1 MANNIEKQLKEI
13 SERLEQGV
21 KEIFTSERYTEY
33 LNTMSKFHNYSFNNT
48 LLITMQ
54 KPEATLVAGYQAW
67 QKKFNRHVKRGE
79 KGIQI
84 IAPAPIREKQEI
96 EKIDPVTKEPVIG
109 DDGQPETEIVE
120 MVIPRF
126 RVTTVFDVSQTE
138 GEPIA
143 ELKVPELTGSVQFY
157 DTFMQALQNISPVP
171 IRMMNVEGDAKGY
184 YHQTE
189 KYIAIKEDMS
199 NVQTMKTGVH
209 EVSHAL
215 LHDREVMDAEGVLKD
230 QTTKEV
236 EAESIA
242 YIVCNHFGLDTSEY
256 SFTYIASWC
265 ESRDMKA
272 LKASMDTIRK
282 TSAEIIGNIEEQMHE
297 IELER
302 PIRETFHRED
312 VILHLS
318 GSMGSEYSYNLVE
331 NMTAEQLQENVR
343 EYVTL
348 LEQDEIS
355 EDEKPL
361 EEFLEDR
368 GATITVLYAS
378 DGVGENYPID
388 FFDVAYDADT
398 GIDYFSELTP
408 KEQAEMLVEKA
419 EFPRT
424 IFTEEE
430 KAFVTEYAETFPGQ
444 VERLNDLVWD
454 MRESYDEAGTNLV
467 HEVIQAA
474 RANFPTTELPK
485 ERESTMQYA
494 HRLIEAAETAS
505 HENFTESQRNLI
517 VNFAYKMDDRDEV
530 LGLVNRM
537 LTANRG
543 DRSEVMRSL
552 VHETEAQ
559 MDNFPD
565 GRIGFTEMHEA
576 GIRLEHMYPLEKNRA
591 VELYREGAE
600 VFILHGNPDN
610 PEQAGQILAETE
622 NAILGHDGIF
632 GITETEWEVHKER
645 EAAIARQEKLQQ
657 DSAEKIDETLL
668 LHGES
673 GRFAIYQMDTGG
685 EHTYQF
691 MGFESAQ
698 KLGYSI
704 DGKDYR
710 MVYAAPWTPT
720 ITLDDIFERFNIN
733 RPNDFHGH
741 SLSVSDVIVI
751 NRTAETKA
759 YYVDSFGFEELPNF
773 VQQRMEILE
782 NNHTRA
788 YPPVYKGTLAQAMEE
803 RDVDA
808 YLDSRKL
815 NIDCKKAIEEAI
827 ALKFDGLHL
836 EEDAATQVL
845 EQFGEERMTFVMAN
859 TLLELSYDGR
869 FSRQNKDWAE
879 HIEIPENI
887 NQGKNLNQ
895 DYVIESHPAVLDGF
909 IDMARAE
916 IRMQKIEQALD
927 EAEVTI
933 TEDTRGFEADG
944 HAGTWHTVDERAY
957 AGEKFFFMEHDEYGS
972 DVAGIIVSEHGQL
985 VAEDLWNGYDAGALE
1000 AVSEYLQENGTTLY
1014 DLSEFPKD
1022 SVVTLRSGQTLTIK
1036 EIQAVQKDTW
1046 EETMAGKNES
1056 GTDVRFNFHAVSEVQ
1071 LPEGIKLKMPEIHY
1085 VDNFYV
1091 MEDVNAEGVVKVNR
1105 YESLDEAMQE
1115 YLRLPNHQE
1124 KVLGIQNTET
1134 MQESMDFIRCENG
1147 IDRLTHAYEQIGG
1160 WLNPEIY
1167 EAVNKM
1173 ENMLDWNEVQIA
1185 YQIGKQYF
1193 TIQTAEDGYD
1203 YTFYNEDY
1211 QEDDGGIYD
1220 NPTIYVDEAAS
1231 DILEDKGYSLED
1243 AKVVD
1248 YEELM
1253 ADVEEVQEEQMQRV
1267 QLEKNC
1273 PASIFEGFRREE
1285 AMQTYEGIAMQFT
1298 RSKGYLTIQATE
1310 EGYSF
1315 IFYDSNLHE
1324 IQSGD
1329 YDNPDASIQEAA
1341 YEILKNERMDDLECV
1356 KVDYKEFE
1364 EMTIQHSKELLQEG
1378 ELRATSEIGRDEV
1391 ALNGLSRAEVER
1403 GVLYHAQGILEDM
1416 GLENEVE
1423 LLAARVY
1430 GSRSRQDLYREDS
1443 DLDVVLF
1450 YKGDIREDSFFNAL
1464 NESGIAMAGIQVDIN
1479 PIAEERIT
1487 LAEYIK
1493 ESEKYLDQQEVKK
1506 LAVDLDNFSYDVD
1519 TYEYNDTVENR
1530 EEQVE
1535 KLTEDILNKKTE
1547 AIKDWLL
1554 EVSEES
1560 DIDSDVITA
1569 RSLLSRLE
1577 DTERLSI
1584 FDKQP
1589 EQEQPEV
1596 TISFYVAECMEFP
1609 VMGEYHNNLTLEEAI
1624 KIYESIPAER
1634 LHGIKG
1640 IGFDL
1645 QDGDEDY
1652 SGEYEL
1658 MSADRIRRDLID
1670 MIPHYKES
1678 PLVQKA
1684 IADMEKYL
1692 DEKHGRVQET
1702 EHTAETVIGSG
1713 QKPFAVAA
1721 DRRAEQ
1727 EPVSVSQSQSQKAE
1741 PASRE
1746 KGEVK
1751 KSVLQSLKDFQAR
1764 AKAQEQNKTTEKSK
1778 THKKGEVE
1786 L

>member
-171 IRMMNVEGDAKGY
+171 IRMMNVEGEAKGY

-444 VERLNDLVWD
+444 IERLNDLVWD

-517 VNFAYKMDDRDEV
+517 VNFAYRMDDRDEV

-859 TLLELSYDGR
+859 TLRELSYDGR

-1134 MQESMDFIRCENG
+1134 MQESMDFIRCKNG
-1147 IDRLTHAYEQIGG
+1147 IDQLTHAYEQIGG
-1160 WLNPEIY
+1160 WLNLEIY

-1185 YQIGKQYF
+1185 YQVGKQYF

-1315 IFYDSNLHE
+1315 IFYDSDLHE

-1403 GVLYHAQGILEDM
+1403 GVLYHAQGILEEM

-1423 LLAARVY
+1423 LLAARVH
-1430 GSRSRQDLYREDS
+1430 GSRSREELYRDDS
-1443 DLDVVLF
+1443 DLDVVIS
-1450 YKGDIREDSFFNAL
+1450 YRGNIREDSFFNEL
-1464 NESGIAMAGIQVDIN
+1464 NAHGIAMAGIKVDIN

-1487 LAEYIK
+1487 LAEYMK
-1493 ESEKYLDQQEVKK
+1493 ESEAYLDQKEIEK
-1506 LAVDLDNFSYDVD
+1506 LAVDLDNFSYEYD
-1519 TYEYNDTVENR
+1519 TYEYKDTVENR

-1535 KLTEDILNKKTE
+1535 KITEDILNKKTGCL
-1547 AIKDWLL
+1547 KDWLV

-1577 DTERLSI
+1577 NTENFSI
-1584 FDKQP
+1584 FTRQP
-1589 EQEQPEV
+1589 EQEQPEA
-1596 TISFYVAECMEFP
+1596 TITFYVAECMEFP

-1634 LHGIKG
+1634 MHGIKG

-1652 SGEYEL
+1652 SGEYGL
-1658 MSADRIRRDLID
+1658 MSGDRIDKDLID

-1684 IADMEKYL
+1684 INDMEKYL
-1692 DEKHGRVQET
+1692 NEKHGKVQE
-1702 EHTAETVIGSG
+1702 
-1713 QKPFAVAA
+1713 
-1721 DRRAEQ
+1721 AEQ
-1727 EPVSVSQSQSQKAE
+1727 TVEVKQEVSETPVKKESVSVEPNREQNKE
-1741 PASRE
+1741 PAKGG
-1746 KGEVK
+1746 KGELK
-1751 KSVLQSLKDFQAR
+1751 KSVLQSLKEFQAR
-1764 AKAQEQNKTTEKSK
+1764 AKAQEQKEMATEKSK
-1778 THKKGEVE
+1778 AHEKGDVE

>member
-171 IRMMNVEGDAKGY
+171 IRMMNVEGEAKGY

-859 TLLELSYDGR
+859 TLRELSYDGR

-1085 VDNFYV
+1085 IDNFYV

-1105 YESLDEAMQE
+1105 YKSLDEAMQE

-1243 AKVVD
+1243 TKVVD
-1248 YEELM
+1248 YEDLM
-1253 ADVEEVQEEQMQRV
+1253 ADVEEVQEEQMQRI

-1315 IFYDSNLHE
+1315 IFYDSDLHE

-1341 YEILKNERMDDLECV
+1341 YEILKSERMDDMECV

-1364 EMTIQHSKELLQEG
+1364 EMTIQHSKDLLQEG
-1378 ELRATSEIGRDEV
+1378 ELRATSEIGRNEL
-1391 ALNGLSRAEVER
+1391 ALNSLSRADVER
-1403 GVLYHAQGILEDM
+1403 GVLYHAQAVLEDM
-1416 GLENEVE
+1416 GMEQEVE

-1443 DLDVVLF
+1443 DLDVVLS

-1464 NESGIAMAGIQVDIN
+1464 NESGIAMAGIKVDIN

-1493 ESEKYLDQQEVKK
+1493 ESEKYLDQQEIKK

-1577 DTERLSI
+1577 DTERFSI

-1589 EQEQPEV
+1589 EQEQPEA

-1692 DEKHGRVQET
+1692 DEKHGRVKET
-1702 EHTAETVIGSG
+1702 EHTTETVIGSG
-1713 QKPFAVAA
+1713 QKPSAVAA

-1727 EPVSVSQSQSQKAE
+1727 EPVSVNRSQPQKAE
-1741 PASRE
+1741 PASRA

-1764 AKAQEQNKTTEKSK
+1764 AKAQEQNKTTEKFK

>member
-143 ELKVPELTGSVQFY
+143 ELEVPELTGSVQFY

-171 IRMMNVEGDAKGY
+171 IRMMNVEGEAKGY

-282 TSAEIIGNIEEQMHE
+282 TSAEVIENIEAQMHE
-297 IELER
+297 LEMER
-302 PIRETFHRED
+302 PIRDTFHKED
-312 VILHLS
+312 LILHLS
-318 GSMGSEYSYNLVE
+318 GSMGSEFTYDLIE
-331 NMTAEQLQENVR
+331 NMSREQLEQNVE
-343 EYVTL
+343 EYVSL
-348 LEQDEIS
+348 LESGEI
-355 EDEKPL
+355 EENEKPL
-361 EEFLEDR
+361 ESFLEEK
-368 GATITVLYAS
+368 GAAVTPLYDS
-378 DGVGENYPID
+378 SGHGENYPID
-388 FFDVAYDADT
+388 FYDVEYDADT
-398 GIDYFSELTP
+398 GVTSFSALSP
-408 KEQAEMLVEKA
+408 KEQAEMIVQKA
-419 EFPRT
+419 GFPRN
-424 IFTEEE
+424 IFSEEE
-430 KAFVTEYAETFPGQ
+430 KAFVNEYAETFPRQ

-454 MRESYDEAGTNLV
+454 MRESYDEAGSKLV
-467 HEVIQAA
+467 YEVIQAA
-474 RANFPTTELPK
+474 RANFPAK
-485 ERESTMQYA
+485 EPEIAEETAMQYA
-494 HRLIEAAETAS
+494 HRLIETGEAANTG
-505 HENFTESQRNLI
+505 NFTDSQRNLI
-517 VNFAYKMDDRDEV
+517 VNFAYKMDDKDEV

-537 LTANRG
+537 MTAIRRPG
-543 DRSEVMRSL
+543 SEYTRSL
-552 VHETEAQ
+552 MNETQAQ
-559 MDNFPD
+559 IDNFPD
-565 GRIGFTEMHEA
+565 GMIGFTEMHEA
-576 GIRLEHMYPLEKNRA
+576 GIQLEHMYPLEKNRA

-600 VFILHGNPDN
+600 VFLLHGNPDN

-632 GITETEWEVHKER
+632 GITEAEWEVHKER
-645 EAAIARQEKLQQ
+645 EAAAARQEKLEQ

-673 GRFAIYQMDTGG
+673 RRFAIYQMDSGD

-691 MGFESAQ
+691 MGIESA
-698 KLGYSI
+698 KSLGYTI

-710 MVYAAPWTPT
+710 MVYAAPWMPT
-720 ITLDDIFERFNIN
+720 ITLDNIFERFNID
-733 RPNDFHGH
+733 RPEDFRGH

-751 NRTAETKA
+751 NRGAEITA
-759 YYVDSFGFEELPNF
+759 YYVDSFGFQELPEF
-773 VQQRMEILE
+773 VQQRMNILE
-782 NNHTRA
+782 HNSVRA
-788 YPPVYKGTLAQAMEE
+788 YPPVYKGTLEQAMGE

-815 NIDCKKAIEEAI
+815 NLDCKKAIEEAI
-827 ALKFDGLHL
+827 RENFDGLHL
-836 EEDAATQVL
+836 KQDAAKEVV
-845 EQFGEERMTFVMAN
+845 ERFGEERMNFVMAN
-859 TLLELSYDGR
+859 TIRELSHDGR

-879 HIEIPENI
+879 HIEVPENI
-887 NQGKNLNQ
+887 SRGINLNL

-916 IRMQKIEQALD
+916 IRMQRIEQAIG
-927 EAEVTI
+927 ENEVTI
-933 TEDTRGFEADG
+933 TAETRGYEAEG
-944 HAGTWHTVDERAY
+944 HNGTWHTVDEKEY
-957 AGEKFFFMEHDEYGS
+957 AGEKFFLMEHDEFGS
-972 DVAGIIVSEHGQL
+972 DVAGIIVAENGQL
-985 VAEDLWNGYDAGALE
+985 VAEDLWNGFDAGALE
-1000 AVSEYLQENGTTLY
+1000 AISEYLQEKGI
-1014 DLSEFPKD
+1014 
-1022 SVVTLRSGQTLTIK
+1022 SVERL
-1036 EIQAVQKDTW
+1036 
-1046 EETMAGKNES
+1046 
-1056 GTDVRFNFHAVSEVQ
+1056 
-1071 LPEGIKLKMPEIHY
+1071 MPELEPDELAYKI
-1085 VDNFYV
+1085 D
-1091 MEDVNAEGVVKVNR
+1091 DR
-1105 YESLDEAMQE
+1105 YFA
-1115 YLRLPNHQE
+1115 
-1124 KVLGIQNTET
+1124 IQRTE
-1134 MQESMDFIRCENG
+1134 E
-1147 IDRLTHAYEQIGG
+1147 
-1160 WLNPEIY
+1160 
-1167 EAVNKM
+1167 
-1173 ENMLDWNEVQIA
+1173 
-1185 YQIGKQYF
+1185 
-1193 TIQTAEDGYD
+1193 GYD
-1203 YTFYNEDY
+1203 YTFYALDY
-1211 QEDDGGIYD
+1211 DEIDGGAYD
-1220 NPTIYVDEAAS
+1220 NPDISMRQAME
-1231 DILEDKGYSLED
+1231 DILEDEDISLEN
-1243 AKVVD
+1243 AVPVD
-1248 YEELM
+1248 YEDLM
-1253 ADVEEVQEEQMQRV
+1253 AEVEEAGERQMQLA
-1267 QLEKNC
+1267 QLLKNC
-1273 PASIFEGFRREE
+1273 PPSIFEDYDREK
-1285 AMQTYEGIAMQFT
+1285 AVDTCEGIAMQFT
-1298 RSKGYLTIQATE
+1298 KSKGYLTVQATE
-1310 EGYSF
+1310 EGYF
-1315 IFYDSNLHE
+1315 YIFYDSDLHE
-1324 IQSGD
+1324 IHSND
-1329 YDNPDASIQEAA
+1329 YDDPKVSVQKAT
-1341 YEILKNERMDDLECV
+1341 YEILKSERMDDMECI

-1364 EMTIQHSKELLQEG
+1364 AMTIQHSKDLLQAG

-1403 GVLYHAQGILEDM
+1403 GVLYHAQGILEEM

-1423 LLAARVY
+1423 LLAARVH
-1430 GSRSRQDLYREDS
+1430 GSRSREELYRNDS
-1443 DLDVVLF
+1443 DLDVVLS
-1450 YKGDIREDSFFNAL
+1450 YRGNIREDSFFNEL
-1464 NESGIAMAGIQVDIN
+1464 NAHGMAMAGIKVDIN

-1487 LAEYIK
+1487 LAEYMR
-1493 ESEKYLDQQEVKK
+1493 ESEAYLDQQEIKK
-1506 LAVDLDNFSYDVD
+1506 LAVDLDNFSYEYD
-1519 TYEYNDTVENR
+1519 TYEYKDTVENR

-1535 KLTEDILNKKTE
+1535 KITEDILNQKTGCL
-1547 AIKDWLL
+1547 KDWLV

-1577 DTERLSI
+1577 NAENFSI
-1584 FDKQP
+1584 FTRQP
-1589 EQEQPEV
+1589 KQEQPEA
-1596 TISFYVAECMEFP
+1596 TITFYVAECMEFP

-1624 KIYESIPAER
+1624 KIYESIPADR
-1634 LHGIKG
+1634 LHGGKG

-1645 QDGDEDY
+1645 QDGDKDY

-1658 MSADRIRRDLID
+1658 MCWDRVDRELID

-1684 IADMEKYL
+1684 INDMEKYL
-1692 DEKHGRVQET
+1692 NEKHGKVQE
-1702 EHTAETVIGSG
+1702 
-1713 QKPFAVAA
+1713 
-1721 DRRAEQ
+1721 AEQ
-1727 EPVSVSQSQSQKAE
+1727 TVEVKQEVPEAPVKKESVSVEPNQTQKKEPVKG
-1741 PASRE
+1741 E
-1746 KGEVK
+1746 KGELK
-1751 KSVLQSLKDFQAR
+1751 KSVLQSLKEFQAR
-1764 AKAQEQNKTTEKSK
+1764 AKAQEQKEMATEKSK
-1778 THKKGEVE
+1778 AHKKGDVE

>member
-171 IRMMNVEGDAKGY
+171 IRMMNVEGEAKGY

-444 VERLNDLVWD
+444 IERLNDLVWD

-517 VNFAYKMDDRDEV
+517 VNFAYRMDDRDEV

-645 EAAIARQEKLQQ
+645 EAAIVRQEKLQQ

-859 TLLELSYDGR
+859 TLRELSYDGR

-1134 MQESMDFIRCENG
+1134 MQESMDFIRCKNG
-1147 IDRLTHAYEQIGG
+1147 IDQLTHAYEQIGG
-1160 WLNPEIY
+1160 WLNLEIY

-1185 YQIGKQYF
+1185 YQVGKQYF

-1315 IFYDSNLHE
+1315 IFYDSDLHE

-1378 ELRATSEIGRDEV
+1378 ELRATSEIGRNEL
-1391 ALNGLSRAEVER
+1391 ALNSLSRAEVER
-1403 GVLYHAQGILEDM
+1403 GVLYHAQAVLEDM
-1416 GLENEVE
+1416 GMEQEVE

-1443 DLDVVLF
+1443 DLDVVLS

-1464 NESGIAMAGIQVDIN
+1464 NESGIAMAGIKVDIN
-1479 PIAEERIT
+1479 PIAEERVT

-1493 ESEKYLDQQEVKK
+1493 ESEKYLDQQEIKK

-1519 TYEYNDTVENR
+1519 TYEYNDTIENR

-1547 AIKDWLL
+1547 TIKDWLL

-1569 RSLLSRLE
+1569 RSLLFRLE
-1577 DTERLSI
+1577 DTEQLSI

-1589 EQEQPEV
+1589 EQEQPEA

-1609 VMGEYHNNLTLEEAI
+1609 VMGEYYNNLTLEEAI

-1692 DEKHGRVQET
+1692 DEKHGRVKET
-1702 EHTAETVIGSG
+1702 EHTAETAIGSG
-1713 QKPFAVAA
+1713 QKSSAVAA

-1727 EPVSVSQSQSQKAE
+1727 EPASVSQSQPQKAE
-1741 PASRE
+1741 PAGRA

>member
-1 MANNIEKQLKEI
+1 MANNNIEKQLKEI

-33 LNTMSKFHNYSFNNT
+33 LDTMSKFHNYSFNNT

-109 DDGQPETEIVE
+109 EDGQPETEIVE

-126 RVTTVFDVSQTE
+126 RVITVFDVSQTE

-143 ELKVPELTGSVQFY
+143 DLDVPELTGSVQFY

-171 IRMMNVEGDAKGY
+171 IRMMNVEGEAKGY

-189 KYIAIKEDMS
+189 KYIAIQEDMS

-230 QTTKEV
+230 RTTKEV

-265 ESRDMKA
+265 ESKDMKA
-272 LKASMDTIRK
+272 LRASMDTIRK
-282 TSAEIIGNIEEQMHE
+282 TSAEIIGNIETQMHE

-318 GSMGSEYSYNLVE
+318 GSMGSEYSYDLVE
-331 NMTAEQLQENVR
+331 NMTVEQLQENIR
-343 EYVTL
+343 EYVSL
-348 LEQDEIS
+348 LEQEEIS
-355 EDEKPL
+355 EDGKSL

-368 GATITVLYAS
+368 GATITPLYAS

-388 FFDVAYDADT
+388 FFDVEYDADT
-398 GIDYFSELTP
+398 GITYFSELTP

-419 EFPRT
+419 EFPRM

-474 RANFPTTELPK
+474 RANFPTTELSEEK
-485 ERESTMQYA
+485 ESTMQYA
-494 HRLIEAAETAS
+494 HRMIEAAETAS

-517 VNFAYKMDDRDEV
+517 VNFAYKMDDRNEV

-537 LTANRG
+537 ITANRG

-559 MDNFPD
+559 IDNFPD
-565 GRIGFTEMHEA
+565 GMIGFTEMHEA

-600 VFILHGNPDN
+600 VFILHGNPDY
-610 PEQAGQILAETE
+610 PEQAEQILSETE

-645 EAAIARQEKLQQ
+645 EATAARQEKWEL
-657 DSAEKIDETLL
+657 DSTEKINETLL
-668 LHGES
+668 FHGES

-698 KLGYSI
+698 ELGYTI
-704 DGKDYR
+704 EGKDYK
-710 MVYAAPWTPT
+710 MVYTGSWVPM
-720 ITLDDIFERFNIN
+720 ITLDNIFERFNID
-733 RPNDFHGH
+733 RPDDFHGH
-741 SLSVSDVIVI
+741 SLSVSDVVV
-751 NRTAETKA
+751 TKQAEEIKA
-759 YYVDSFGFEELPNF
+759 YYVDSFGFQELPDF
-773 VQQRMEILE
+773 VQQRVEMLE

-788 YPPVYKGTLAQAMEE
+788 YPSVYKGTLAQAMEE

-827 ALKFDGLHL
+827 ALNFDGLHL
-836 EEDAATQVL
+836 KEDAATQVL

-859 TLLELSYDGR
+859 TLRELFYDGR

-879 HIEIPENI
+879 HIEIPDNI

-927 EAEVTI
+927 EAEFTI
-933 TEDTRGFEADG
+933 TSDTRGFEADG
-944 HAGTWHTVDERAY
+944 HAGTWHTVDEREY

-1000 AVSEYLQENGTTLY
+1000 AISEYLQEKGI
-1014 DLSEFPKD
+1014 
-1022 SVVTLRSGQTLTIK
+1022 SVEGLVPELEPGELAYKIDDRYFA
-1036 EIQAVQKDTW
+1036 IQRT
-1046 EETMAGKNES
+1046 EE
-1056 GTDVRFNFHAVSEVQ
+1056 
-1071 LPEGIKLKMPEIHY
+1071 
-1085 VDNFYV
+1085 
-1091 MEDVNAEGVVKVNR
+1091 
-1105 YESLDEAMQE
+1105 
-1115 YLRLPNHQE
+1115 
-1124 KVLGIQNTET
+1124 
-1134 MQESMDFIRCENG
+1134 
-1147 IDRLTHAYEQIGG
+1147 
-1160 WLNPEIY
+1160 
-1167 EAVNKM
+1167 
-1173 ENMLDWNEVQIA
+1173 
-1185 YQIGKQYF
+1185 
-1193 TIQTAEDGYD
+1193 GYD
-1203 YTFYNEDY
+1203 YTFYALDY
-1211 QEDDGGIYD
+1211 DEIDGGAYD
-1220 NPTIYVDEAAS
+1220 NPDVSMRQAME
-1231 DILEDKGYSLED
+1231 DILEDEDMSLEN
-1243 AKVVD
+1243 AIPVD
-1248 YEELM
+1248 YEDLM
-1253 ADVEEVQEEQMQRV
+1253 AEVEEAGERQMQLA
-1267 QLEKNC
+1267 QLLKNC
-1273 PASIFEGFRREE
+1273 PPSIFEDYDRES
-1285 AMQTYEGIAMQFT
+1285 AVDTCEGIAMQFT
-1298 RSKGYLTIQATE
+1298 KSKGYLTVQATE
-1310 EGYSF
+1310 EGYF
-1315 IFYDSNLHE
+1315 YIFYDSDLHE
-1324 IQSGD
+1324 IHSND
-1329 YDNPDASIQEAA
+1329 YDDPKVSVQKAT
-1341 YEILKNERMDDLECV
+1341 YEILKSERMDDMECV

-1364 EMTIQHSKELLQEG
+1364 TMTIQHSKDLLQAG

-1416 GLENEVE
+1416 GLENEIE
-1423 LLAARVY
+1423 LLAARVH
-1430 GSRSRQDLYREDS
+1430 GSRSREELYRDDS
-1443 DLDVVLF
+1443 DLDVVLS
-1450 YKGDIREDSFFNAL
+1450 YRGNIREDSFFNEL
-1464 NESGIAMAGIQVDIN
+1464 NAHGIAMAGIKVDIN

-1487 LAEYIK
+1487 LAEYMK
-1493 ESEKYLDQQEVKK
+1493 ESEAYLDQKEIEK
-1506 LAVDLDNFSYDVD
+1506 LAVDLDNFSYEYD
-1519 TYEYNDTVENR
+1519 TYEYKDIVENR
-1530 EEQVE
+1530 EEQV
-1535 KLTEDILNKKTE
+1535 KKITEDILNKKTGCL
-1547 AIKDWLL
+1547 KDWLV

-1577 DTERLSI
+1577 NAETLSI
-1584 FDKQP
+1584 FTRQP
-1589 EQEQPEV
+1589 EQEQPEA

-1624 KIYESIPAER
+1624 KIYESIPADR
-1634 LHGIKG
+1634 LHGGKG

-1645 QDGDEDY
+1645 QDGDKDY

-1658 MSADRIRRDLID
+1658 MCWDRVDRELID

-1684 IADMEKYL
+1684 INDMEKYL
-1692 DEKHGRVQET
+1692 NEKHGKVQE
-1702 EHTAETVIGSG
+1702 
-1713 QKPFAVAA
+1713 
-1721 DRRAEQ
+1721 AEQ
-1727 EPVSVSQSQSQKAE
+1727 TVEVKQEVSETPVKKESVSVEPNREQNKE
-1741 PASRE
+1741 PAKGE
-1746 KGEVK
+1746 KGELK
-1751 KSVLQSLKDFQAR
+1751 KSVLQSLKEFQAR
-1764 AKAQEQNKTTEKSK
+1764 AKAQEQKNKEAEKSK
-1778 THKKGEVE
+1778 AHKKGDVE

>member
-143 ELKVPELTGSVQFY
+143 ELEVPELTGSVQFY

-171 IRMMNVEGDAKGY
+171 IRMMNVEGEAKGY

-282 TSAEIIGNIEEQMHE
+282 TSSEVIENIEAQMHE
-297 IELER
+297 LEMER
-302 PIRETFHRED
+302 PIRDTFHKED
-312 VILHLS
+312 LILHLS
-318 GSMGSEYSYNLVE
+318 GSMGSEFTYDLIE
-331 NMTAEQLQENVR
+331 NMSREQLEQNVE
-343 EYVTL
+343 EYVSL
-348 LEQDEIS
+348 LESGEI
-355 EDEKPL
+355 EENEKPL
-361 EEFLEDR
+361 ESFLEEK
-368 GATITVLYAS
+368 GAAVTPLYDS
-378 DGVGENYPID
+378 SGHGENYPID
-388 FFDVAYDADT
+388 FYDVEYDADT
-398 GIDYFSELTP
+398 GVTYISDLSP
-408 KEQAEMLVEKA
+408 KEQAEMLVQKA
-419 EFPRT
+419 EFPRN
-424 IFTEEE
+424 IFSEEE
-430 KAFVTEYAETFPGQ
+430 KTFVNEYAETFPGQ

-454 MRESYDEAGTNLV
+454 MRESYDEAGSKLV
-467 HEVIQAA
+467 YEVIQAA
-474 RANFPTTELPK
+474 RANFPVK
-485 ERESTMQYA
+485 EPEIAEETAMQYA
-494 HRLIEAAETAS
+494 HRLIETAEAANTG
-505 HENFTESQRNLI
+505 NFTDSQRNLI
-517 VNFAYKMDDRDEV
+517 VNFAYKMDDKDEV

-537 LTANRG
+537 MTAIR
-543 DRSEVMRSL
+543 RPESEYTRNLMN
-552 VHETEAQ
+552 ETQAQ
-559 MDNFPD
+559 IDNFPD
-565 GRIGFTEMHEA
+565 GMIGFTEMHEA
-576 GIRLEHMYPLEKNRA
+576 GIQLDHMLPLTKDRA
-591 VELYREGAE
+591 YELYRGGAE
-600 VFILHGNPDN
+600 IYILYGNPEN
-610 PEQAGQILAETE
+610 PQRAEQVLVETE
-622 NAILGHDGIF
+622 NEIFGYDGIF
-632 GITETEWEVHKER
+632 GITETEWEVQKER
-645 EAAIARQEKLQQ
+645 EVSATKQEALERQ
-657 DSAEKIDETLL
+657 SAEKIDETLL

-673 GRFAIYQMDTGG
+673 RRFAIYQMDSGD

-691 MGFESAQ
+691 MGIESA
-698 KLGYSI
+698 KNLGYTI

-710 MVYAAPWTPT
+710 MVYAAPWMPT
-720 ITLDDIFERFNIN
+720 ITLDNIFERFNID
-733 RPNDFHGH
+733 RPEDFRGH

-751 NRTAETKA
+751 NRGAEITA
-759 YYVDSFGFEELPNF
+759 YYVDSFGFQELPEF
-773 VQQRMEILE
+773 VQQRMNMLE
-782 NNHTRA
+782 HNSVRA
-788 YPPVYKGTLAQAMEE
+788 YPPVYKETLEQAMGE

-815 NIDCKKAIEEAI
+815 NLDCKKAIEDVIREN
-827 ALKFDGLHL
+827 FDGLHL
-836 EEDAATQVL
+836 KQGAAKEVV
-845 EQFGEERMTFVMAN
+845 ERFGEERMNFVMAN
-859 TLLELSYDGR
+859 TIRELSHDGR

-887 NQGKNLNQ
+887 SRGRNLNL

-909 IDMARAE
+909 IDMARVE
-916 IRMQKIEQALD
+916 IRMQKIEQVLD

-933 TEDTRGFEADG
+933 TADTRGFEADG
-944 HAGTWHTVDERAY
+944 HKGTWHTVDERAY

-1000 AVSEYLQENGTTLY
+1000 AISEYLQEKGI
-1014 DLSEFPKD
+1014 
-1022 SVVTLRSGQTLTIK
+1022 SV
-1036 EIQAVQKDTW
+1036 
-1046 EETMAGKNES
+1046 
-1056 GTDVRFNFHAVSEVQ
+1056 
-1071 LPEGIKLKMPEIHY
+1071 EGLMPELEPDELAYKI
-1085 VDNFYV
+1085 D
-1091 MEDVNAEGVVKVNR
+1091 DR
-1105 YESLDEAMQE
+1105 YFA
-1115 YLRLPNHQE
+1115 
-1124 KVLGIQNTET
+1124 IQRTE
-1134 MQESMDFIRCENG
+1134 E
-1147 IDRLTHAYEQIGG
+1147 
-1160 WLNPEIY
+1160 
-1167 EAVNKM
+1167 
-1173 ENMLDWNEVQIA
+1173 
-1185 YQIGKQYF
+1185 
-1193 TIQTAEDGYD
+1193 GYD
-1203 YTFYNEDY
+1203 YTFYALDY
-1211 QEDDGGIYD
+1211 DEIDGGAYD
-1220 NPTIYVDEAAS
+1220 NPDISMRQAME
-1231 DILEDKGYSLED
+1231 DILEDEDMSLEN
-1243 AKVVD
+1243 AVPVD
-1248 YEELM
+1248 YEDLM
-1253 ADVEEVQEEQMQRV
+1253 AEVEEAGERQMQLA
-1267 QLEKNC
+1267 QLLKNC
-1273 PASIFEGFRREE
+1273 PPSIFEDYDRER
-1285 AMQTYEGIAMQFT
+1285 AVDTCEGIAMQFT
-1298 RSKGYLTIQATE
+1298 KSKGYLTVQATE
-1310 EGYSF
+1310 EGYF
-1315 IFYDSNLHE
+1315 YIFYDSDLHE
-1324 IQSGD
+1324 IHSND
-1329 YDNPDASIQEAA
+1329 YDDPKVSVQKAT
-1341 YEILKNERMDDLECV
+1341 YEILKSERMDDMECV

-1364 EMTIQHSKELLQEG
+1364 AMTIQHSKDLLQAG

-1391 ALNGLSRAEVER
+1391 ALNGLSRAEVEQ
-1403 GVLYHAQGILEDM
+1403 GVLYHAQSILEEM

-1423 LLAARVY
+1423 LLAARVH
-1430 GSRSRQDLYREDS
+1430 GSRSREELYRDDS
-1443 DLDVVLF
+1443 DLDVVLS
-1450 YKGDIREDSFFNAL
+1450 YRGNIREDSFFNEL
-1464 NESGIAMAGIQVDIN
+1464 NAHGMAMAGIKVDIN

-1487 LAEYIK
+1487 LAEYMR
-1493 ESEKYLDQQEVKK
+1493 ESEAYLDQQEIKK
-1506 LAVDLDNFSYDVD
+1506 LAVDLDNFSYEYD
-1519 TYEYNDTVENR
+1519 TYEYKDTVENR

-1535 KLTEDILNKKTE
+1535 KITEDILNKKTE
-1547 AIKDWLL
+1547 CLKDWLV

-1577 DTERLSI
+1577 DAERFSI

-1589 EQEQPEV
+1589 EQEQPEA

-1652 SGEYEL
+1652 SGEYGL
-1658 MSADRIRRDLID
+1658 MSGDRIDRDLID

-1684 IADMEKYL
+1684 INDMEKYL
-1692 DEKHGRVQET
+1692 NEKHGKVQE
-1702 EHTAETVIGSG
+1702 
-1713 QKPFAVAA
+1713 
-1721 DRRAEQ
+1721 AEQ
-1727 EPVSVSQSQSQKAE
+1727 TVEVKQEVPEAPVKKESVSVEPNREQNKE
-1741 PASRE
+1741 PAKGG
-1746 KGEVK
+1746 KGELK
-1751 KSVLQSLKDFQAR
+1751 KSVLQSLKEFQVR
-1764 AKAQEQNKTTEKSK
+1764 AKAQEQKETATEKSK
-1778 THKKGEVE
+1778 ARKKGEVE

>member
-33 LNTMSKFHNYSFNNT
+33 LNIMSKFHNYSFNNT

-143 ELKVPELTGSVQFY
+143 ELEVPELTGSVQFY
-157 DTFMQALQNISPVP
+157 DTFMEALQNISPVP
-171 IRMMNVEGDAKGY
+171 IRMMQIEGEAKGY

-189 KYIAIKEDMS
+189 KYIAIQEDMS
-199 NVQTMKTGVH
+199 NLQTMKTGVH

-215 LHDREVMDAEGVLKD
+215 LHDREVMDAEGILKD
-230 QTTKEV
+230 RTTKEV

-265 ESRDMKA
+265 ESKDMKA
-272 LKASMDTIRK
+272 LRASMDTIRK

-297 IELER
+297 LER
-302 PIRETFHRED
+302 
-312 VILHLS
+312 
-318 GSMGSEYSYNLVE
+318 E
-331 NMTAEQLQENVR
+331 NIMQ
-343 EYVTL
+343 Y
-348 LEQDEIS
+348 
-355 EDEKPL
+355 
-361 EEFLEDR
+361 
-368 GATITVLYAS
+368 
-378 DGVGENYPID
+378 
-388 FFDVAYDADT
+388 
-398 GIDYFSELTP
+398 
-408 KEQAEMLVEKA
+408 
-419 EFPRT
+419 
-424 IFTEEE
+424 EE
-430 KAFVTEYAETFPGQ
+430 K
-444 VERLNDLVWD
+444 
-454 MRESYDEAGTNLV
+454 EASAT
-467 HEVIQAA
+467 
-474 RANFPTTELPK
+474 
-485 ERESTMQYA
+485 
-494 HRLIEAAETAS
+494 
-505 HENFTESQRNLI
+505 
-517 VNFAYKMDDRDEV
+517 
-530 LGLVNRM
+530 
-537 LTANRG
+537 
-543 DRSEVMRSL
+543 
-552 VHETEAQ
+552 
-559 MDNFPD
+559 
-565 GRIGFTEMHEA
+565 
-576 GIRLEHMYPLEKNRA
+576 
-591 VELYREGAE
+591 
-600 VFILHGNPDN
+600 
-610 PEQAGQILAETE
+610 
-622 NAILGHDGIF
+622 
-632 GITETEWEVHKER
+632 
-645 EAAIARQEKLQQ
+645 RQEKLEQ

-668 LHGES
+668 FHGES

-859 TLLELSYDGR
+859 TLRELSYDGR

-916 IRMQKIEQALD
+916 IRMQKIEQALG

-972 DVAGIIVSEHGQL
+972 DVAGIIVAENGQL
-985 VAEDLWNGYDAGALE
+985 VAEDLWDGFDAGALE

-1022 SVVTLRSGQTLTIK
+1022 SVVTLRSGQALTIE

-1046 EETMAGKNES
+1046 EEMIVGKNES

-1085 VDNFYV
+1085 IDNFYV

-1134 MQESMDFIRCENG
+1134 MQESMDFIRCKNG
-1147 IDRLTHAYEQIGG
+1147 IDQLTHAYEQIGG

-1185 YQIGKQYF
+1185 YQVGKQYF

-1243 AKVVD
+1243 AKVVN

-1315 IFYDSNLHE
+1315 IFYDSDLHE

-1364 EMTIQHSKELLQEG
+1364 EMTIQHSKDLLQEG
-1378 ELRATSEIGRDEV
+1378 ELRATSEIGRDEA

-1423 LLAARVY
+1423 LLAARVH
-1430 GSRSRQDLYREDS
+1430 GSRSREELYRDDS
-1443 DLDVVLF
+1443 DLDVVLS
-1450 YKGDIREDSFFNAL
+1450 YRGNIREDSFFNEL
-1464 NESGIAMAGIQVDIN
+1464 NAHGIAMAGIKVDIN

-1487 LAEYIK
+1487 LAEYMK
-1493 ESEKYLDQQEVKK
+1493 ESEAYLDQKEIEK
-1506 LAVDLDNFSYDVD
+1506 LAVDLDNFSYEYD
-1519 TYEYNDTVENR
+1519 TYEYKDTVENR

-1535 KLTEDILNKKTE
+1535 KITEDILNKKTGCL
-1547 AIKDWLL
+1547 KDWLV

-1577 DTERLSI
+1577 NAETFSI
-1584 FDKQP
+1584 FTRQP
-1589 EQEQPEV
+1589 EQEQPEA
-1596 TISFYVAECMEFP
+1596 TITFYVAECMEFP

-1624 KIYESIPAER
+1624 KIYESIPADR
-1634 LHGIKG
+1634 LHGGKG

-1645 QDGDEDY
+1645 QDGDKDY

-1658 MSADRIRRDLID
+1658 MCWDRVDRELID

-1684 IADMEKYL
+1684 INDMEKYL
-1692 DEKHGRVQET
+1692 NEKHGKVQE
-1702 EHTAETVIGSG
+1702 
-1713 QKPFAVAA
+1713 
-1721 DRRAEQ
+1721 AEQ
-1727 EPVSVSQSQSQKAE
+1727 TVEVKQEVSEAPVKKESVSVEENQTQKKE
-1741 PASRE
+1741 PA
-1746 KGEVK
+1746 KGERGE
-1751 KSVLQSLKDFQAR
+1751 LKNLYCSR
-1764 AKAQEQNKTTEKSK
+1764 
-1778 THKKGEVE
+1778 
-1786 L
+1786 

>member
-171 IRMMNVEGDAKGY
+171 IRMMNVEGEAKGY

-444 VERLNDLVWD
+444 IERLNDLVWD

-517 VNFAYKMDDRDEV
+517 VNFAYRMDDRDEV

-645 EAAIARQEKLQQ
+645 EAAIVRQEKLQQ

-859 TLLELSYDGR
+859 TLRELSYDGR

-1071 LPEGIKLKMPEIHY
+1071 LPERIKLKMPEIHY
-1085 VDNFYV
+1085 IDNFYV

-1253 ADVEEVQEEQMQRV
+1253 ADVEEVQEEQMQRI

-1285 AMQTYEGIAMQFT
+1285 ALQTYEGIAMQFT

-1315 IFYDSNLHE
+1315 IFYDSDLHE

-1423 LLAARVY
+1423 LLAARVH
-1430 GSRSRQDLYREDS
+1430 GSRSREELYRDDS
-1443 DLDVVLF
+1443 DLDVVIS
-1450 YKGDIREDSFFNAL
+1450 YRGNIREDSFFNEL
-1464 NESGIAMAGIQVDIN
+1464 NAHGIAMAGIKVDIN

-1487 LAEYIK
+1487 LAEYMK
-1493 ESEKYLDQQEVKK
+1493 ESEAYLDQQEIEK
-1506 LAVDLDNFSYDVD
+1506 LAVDLDNFSYEYD
-1519 TYEYNDTVENR
+1519 TYEYKDTVENR

-1535 KLTEDILNKKTE
+1535 KITEDILNKKTGCL
-1547 AIKDWLL
+1547 KDWLV

-1577 DTERLSI
+1577 NTENFSI
-1584 FDKQP
+1584 FTRQP
-1589 EQEQPEV
+1589 EQEQPEA
-1596 TISFYVAECMEFP
+1596 TITFYVAECMEFP

-1634 LHGIKG
+1634 MHGIKG

-1652 SGEYEL
+1652 SGEYGL
-1658 MSADRIRRDLID
+1658 MSGDRIDKDLID

-1684 IADMEKYL
+1684 INDMEKYL
-1692 DEKHGRVQET
+1692 NEKHGKVQE
-1702 EHTAETVIGSG
+1702 
-1713 QKPFAVAA
+1713 
-1721 DRRAEQ
+1721 AEQ
-1727 EPVSVSQSQSQKAE
+1727 TVEVKQEVSETPVKKESVSVEPNREQNKE
-1741 PASRE
+1741 PAKGG
-1746 KGEVK
+1746 KGELK
-1751 KSVLQSLKDFQAR
+1751 KSVLQSLKEFQAR
-1764 AKAQEQNKTTEKSK
+1764 AKAQEQKEMATEKSK
-1778 THKKGEVE
+1778 AHEKGDVE

>member
-143 ELKVPELTGSVQFY
+143 ELEVPELTGSVQFY

-171 IRMMNVEGDAKGY
+171 IRMMNVEGEAKGY

-215 LHDREVMDAEGVLKD
+215 LHDREVMDVEGVLKD

-297 IELER
+297 LER
-302 PIRETFHRED
+302 
-312 VILHLS
+312 
-318 GSMGSEYSYNLVE
+318 E
-331 NMTAEQLQENVR
+331 NIMQ
-343 EYVTL
+343 Y
-348 LEQDEIS
+348 
-355 EDEKPL
+355 
-361 EEFLEDR
+361 
-368 GATITVLYAS
+368 
-378 DGVGENYPID
+378 
-388 FFDVAYDADT
+388 
-398 GIDYFSELTP
+398 
-408 KEQAEMLVEKA
+408 
-419 EFPRT
+419 
-424 IFTEEE
+424 EE
-430 KAFVTEYAETFPGQ
+430 K
-444 VERLNDLVWD
+444 
-454 MRESYDEAGTNLV
+454 EASAT
-467 HEVIQAA
+467 
-474 RANFPTTELPK
+474 
-485 ERESTMQYA
+485 
-494 HRLIEAAETAS
+494 
-505 HENFTESQRNLI
+505 
-517 VNFAYKMDDRDEV
+517 
-530 LGLVNRM
+530 
-537 LTANRG
+537 
-543 DRSEVMRSL
+543 
-552 VHETEAQ
+552 
-559 MDNFPD
+559 
-565 GRIGFTEMHEA
+565 
-576 GIRLEHMYPLEKNRA
+576 
-591 VELYREGAE
+591 
-600 VFILHGNPDN
+600 
-610 PEQAGQILAETE
+610 
-622 NAILGHDGIF
+622 
-632 GITETEWEVHKER
+632 
-645 EAAIARQEKLQQ
+645 RQEKLEQ

-668 LHGES
+668 FHGES

-691 MGFESAQ
+691 MGFESAK
-698 KLGYSI
+698 KLGYTI
-704 DGKDYR
+704 EGKDYR

-720 ITLDDIFERFNIN
+720 ITLEDIFERFNIN

-759 YYVDSFGFEELPNF
+759 YYVDSFGFEELPDF

-836 EEDAATQVL
+836 KEDAATQVL

-859 TLLELSYDGR
+859 TLRELSYDGR

-933 TEDTRGFEADG
+933 TADTRGFEADG
-944 HAGTWHTVDERAY
+944 HAGTWHTVDEREY

-1000 AVSEYLQENGTTLY
+1000 AISEYLQEKGI
-1014 DLSEFPKD
+1014 
-1022 SVVTLRSGQTLTIK
+1022 SV
-1036 EIQAVQKDTW
+1036 
-1046 EETMAGKNES
+1046 
-1056 GTDVRFNFHAVSEVQ
+1056 
-1071 LPEGIKLKMPEIHY
+1071 EGLMPELEPDELAYKI
-1085 VDNFYV
+1085 D
-1091 MEDVNAEGVVKVNR
+1091 DR
-1105 YESLDEAMQE
+1105 YFA
-1115 YLRLPNHQE
+1115 
-1124 KVLGIQNTET
+1124 IQRTE
-1134 MQESMDFIRCENG
+1134 E
-1147 IDRLTHAYEQIGG
+1147 
-1160 WLNPEIY
+1160 
-1167 EAVNKM
+1167 
-1173 ENMLDWNEVQIA
+1173 
-1185 YQIGKQYF
+1185 
-1193 TIQTAEDGYD
+1193 GYD
-1203 YTFYNEDY
+1203 YTFYALDY
-1211 QEDDGGIYD
+1211 DEIDGGAYD
-1220 NPTIYVDEAAS
+1220 NPDVSMRQAME
-1231 DILEDKGYSLED
+1231 DILEDEDMSLEN
-1243 AKVVD
+1243 AVPVD
-1248 YEELM
+1248 YEDLM
-1253 ADVEEVQEEQMQRV
+1253 AEVEEAGERQMQLA
-1267 QLEKNC
+1267 QLLKNC
-1273 PASIFEGFRREE
+1273 PPSIFEDYDRER
-1285 AMQTYEGIAMQFT
+1285 AVDTCEGIVMQFT
-1298 RSKGYLTIQATE
+1298 KSKGYLTVQATE
-1310 EGYSF
+1310 EGYF
-1315 IFYDSNLHE
+1315 YIFYDSDLHE
-1324 IQSGD
+1324 IHSND
-1329 YDNPDASIQEAA
+1329 YDDPKVSVQKAT
-1341 YEILKNERMDDLECV
+1341 YEILKSERMDDMECI

-1364 EMTIQHSKELLQEG
+1364 AMTIQHSKDLLQAG

-1403 GVLYHAQGILEDM
+1403 GVLYHAQGILEEM

-1423 LLAARVY
+1423 LLAARVH
-1430 GSRSRQDLYREDS
+1430 GSRSREELYRNDS
-1443 DLDVVLF
+1443 DLDVVLS
-1450 YKGDIREDSFFNAL
+1450 YRGNIREDSFFNEL
-1464 NESGIAMAGIQVDIN
+1464 NAHGIAMAGIKVDIN

-1487 LAEYIK
+1487 LAEYMK
-1493 ESEKYLDQQEVKK
+1493 EADAYLDQQEIKK
-1506 LAVDLDNFSYDVD
+1506 LAVDLDNFSYEYD
-1519 TYEYNDTVENR
+1519 TYEYKDTVENR

-1535 KLTEDILNKKTE
+1535 KITEDILNKKTGCL
-1547 AIKDWLL
+1547 KDWLV

-1577 DTERLSI
+1577 NAETFSI
-1584 FDKQP
+1584 FTRQS
-1589 EQEQPEV
+1589 EQEQPEA

-1652 SGEYEL
+1652 SGEYGL
-1658 MSADRIRRDLID
+1658 MSGDRIDRDLID

-1684 IADMEKYL
+1684 INDMEKYL
-1692 DEKHGRVQET
+1692 NEKHGKVQE
-1702 EHTAETVIGSG
+1702 
-1713 QKPFAVAA
+1713 
-1721 DRRAEQ
+1721 AEQ
-1727 EPVSVSQSQSQKAE
+1727 TVEVKQKVSETPFKKESVSVESNREQNKE
-1741 PASRE
+1741 PAKGG
-1746 KGEVK
+1746 KGELK
-1751 KSVLQSLKDFQAR
+1751 KSVLQSLKEFQAR
-1764 AKAQEQNKTTEKSK
+1764 AKAQEQKEMATEKSK
-1778 THKKGEVE
+1778 AHKKGNVE

>member
-143 ELKVPELTGSVQFY
+143 ELEVPELTGSVQFY

-171 IRMMNVEGDAKGY
+171 IRMMNVEGEAKGY

-256 SFTYIASWC
+256 SFSYIASWC

-282 TSAEIIGNIEEQMHE
+282 TSAEIIENIEAQMY
-297 IELER
+297 ELEMER
-302 PIRETFHRED
+302 PIRDTFHKED
-312 VILHLS
+312 LILHLS
-318 GSMGSEYSYNLVE
+318 GSMGSEFTYDLIE
-331 NMTAEQLQENVR
+331 NMSREQLEQNVG
-343 EYVTL
+343 EYVRL
-348 LEQDEIS
+348 LESGEI
-355 EDEKPL
+355 EENEKPL
-361 EEFLEDR
+361 ESFLEEK
-368 GATITVLYAS
+368 GAAVTPLYDS
-378 DGVGENYPID
+378 SGHGENYPID
-388 FFDVAYDADT
+388 FYDVEYDADT
-398 GIDYFSELTP
+398 GVTYISDLSP
-408 KEQAEMLVEKA
+408 KEQAEMLVQKA
-419 EFPRT
+419 EFPRN
-424 IFTEEE
+424 IFSEEE
-430 KAFVTEYAETFPGQ
+430 KTFVNEYAETFPGQ

-454 MRESYDEAGTNLV
+454 MRESYDEAGSKLV
-467 HEVIQAA
+467 YEVIQAA
-474 RANFPTTELPK
+474 RANFPAK
-485 ERESTMQYA
+485 EPEIAEETAMQYA
-494 HRLIEAAETAS
+494 QRLIEMAEAANTG
-505 HENFTESQRNLI
+505 NFTDSQRNLI
-517 VNFAYKMDDRDEV
+517 VNFAYKMDDKDEV

-537 LTANRG
+537 MTAIRRPG
-543 DRSEVMRSL
+543 SEYTRSL
-552 VHETEAQ
+552 MNETQAQ
-559 MDNFPD
+559 IDNFPD
-565 GRIGFTEMHEA
+565 GMIGFIEMHEA

-600 VFILHGNPDN
+600 VFLLHGNPDN

-632 GITETEWEVHKER
+632 GITEAEWEVHKER
-645 EAAIARQEKLQQ
+645 EATAARQEKLEQ

-673 GRFAIYQMDTGG
+673 RRFAIYQMDSGD

-691 MGFESAQ
+691 MGIESA
-698 KLGYSI
+698 KSLGYTI

-710 MVYAAPWTPT
+710 MVYAAPWMPT

-733 RPNDFHGH
+733 SPNDFHGH

-751 NRTAETKA
+751 NRGAEITA
-759 YYVDSFGFEELPNF
+759 YYVDSFGFQELPEF
-773 VQQRMEILE
+773 VQQRMNMLE
-782 NNHTRA
+782 HNSVRA
-788 YPPVYKGTLAQAMEE
+788 YPPVYKGTLEQAMGE

-815 NIDCKKAIEEAI
+815 NLDCKKAIEEAI
-827 ALKFDGLHL
+827 RENFDGLHL
-836 EEDAATQVL
+836 KQDAVK
-845 EQFGEERMTFVMAN
+845 EVVERFGEERMNFVMAN
-859 TLLELSYDGR
+859 TIRELSHDGR

-879 HIEIPENI
+879 HIEVPENI
-887 NQGKNLNQ
+887 SRGRNLNL

-916 IRMQKIEQALD
+916 IRMQRIEQAIG
-927 EAEVTI
+927 ENEVTI
-933 TEDTRGFEADG
+933 TAETRGYEAEG
-944 HAGTWHTVDERAY
+944 HNGTWHTVDEREY

-972 DVAGIIVSEHGQL
+972 GVAGIIVSEHGQL
-985 VAEDLWNGYDAGALE
+985 VAEDLWNGYDTGALE
-1000 AVSEYLQENGTTLY
+1000 AISEYLQEKGI
-1014 DLSEFPKD
+1014 
-1022 SVVTLRSGQTLTIK
+1022 SV
-1036 EIQAVQKDTW
+1036 
-1046 EETMAGKNES
+1046 
-1056 GTDVRFNFHAVSEVQ
+1056 
-1071 LPEGIKLKMPEIHY
+1071 EGLMPELEPDELAYKI
-1085 VDNFYV
+1085 D
-1091 MEDVNAEGVVKVNR
+1091 DR
-1105 YESLDEAMQE
+1105 YFA
-1115 YLRLPNHQE
+1115 
-1124 KVLGIQNTET
+1124 IQRTE
-1134 MQESMDFIRCENG
+1134 E
-1147 IDRLTHAYEQIGG
+1147 
-1160 WLNPEIY
+1160 
-1167 EAVNKM
+1167 
-1173 ENMLDWNEVQIA
+1173 
-1185 YQIGKQYF
+1185 
-1193 TIQTAEDGYD
+1193 GYD
-1203 YTFYNEDY
+1203 YTFYALDY
-1211 QEDDGGIYD
+1211 DEIDGGAYD
-1220 NPTIYVDEAAS
+1220 NPDVSMRQAME
-1231 DILEDKGYSLED
+1231 DILEDEDMSLEN
-1243 AKVVD
+1243 AVPID
-1248 YEELM
+1248 YEDLM
-1253 ADVEEVQEEQMQRV
+1253 AEVEEAGERQMQLA
-1267 QLEKNC
+1267 QLLKNC
-1273 PASIFEGFRREE
+1273 PPSIFEDYDRER
-1285 AMQTYEGIAMQFT
+1285 AVDTCEGIAMQFT
-1298 RSKGYLTIQATE
+1298 KSKGYLTVQATE
-1310 EGYSF
+1310 EGYF
-1315 IFYDSNLHE
+1315 YIFYDSDLHE
-1324 IQSGD
+1324 IHSND
-1329 YDNPDASIQEAA
+1329 YDDPKVSVQKAT
-1341 YEILKNERMDDLECV
+1341 YEILKSERMDDMECI

-1364 EMTIQHSKELLQEG
+1364 AMTIQHSKDLLQAG
-1378 ELRATSEIGRDEV
+1378 ELRATSEIGRDEA

-1403 GVLYHAQGILEDM
+1403 GVLYHAQGILEEM

-1423 LLAARVY
+1423 LLAARVH
-1430 GSRSRQDLYREDS
+1430 GSRSREELYRDDS
-1443 DLDVVLF
+1443 DLNVVLS
-1450 YKGDIREDSFFNAL
+1450 YRVNIREDSFFNEL
-1464 NESGIAMAGIQVDIN
+1464 NAHGIAMAGIKVDIN

-1487 LAEYIK
+1487 LAEYMK
-1493 ESEKYLDQQEVKK
+1493 ESEAYLDQQEIEK
-1506 LAVDLDNFSYDVD
+1506 LAVDLDNFSYEYD
-1519 TYEYNDTVENR
+1519 TYEYKDTVENR

-1535 KLTEDILNKKTE
+1535 KITEDILNKKTE
-1547 AIKDWLL
+1547 CLKDWLV

-1577 DTERLSI
+1577 NAETLSI
-1584 FDKQP
+1584 FTRQP
-1589 EQEQPEV
+1589 EQEQPEA

-1624 KIYESIPAER
+1624 KIYESIPADR
-1634 LHGIKG
+1634 LHGGKG

-1645 QDGDEDY
+1645 QDGDKDY

-1658 MSADRIRRDLID
+1658 MCWDRVDRELID

-1684 IADMEKYL
+1684 INDMEKYL
-1692 DEKHGRVQET
+1692 NEKHGKVQE
-1702 EHTAETVIGSG
+1702 
-1713 QKPFAVAA
+1713 
-1721 DRRAEQ
+1721 AEQ
-1727 EPVSVSQSQSQKAE
+1727 TVEVKQEVSETPVKKESISVEPNREQNKE
-1741 PASRE
+1741 PAKGE
-1746 KGEVK
+1746 KGELK
-1751 KSVLQSLKDFQAR
+1751 KSVLQSLKEFQAR
-1764 AKAQEQNKTTEKSK
+1764 AKAQEQKNKEAEKHK
-1778 THKKGEVE
+1778 AHKKGNVE

>member
-143 ELKVPELTGSVQFY
+143 ELEVPELTGSVQFY
-157 DTFMQALQNISPVP
+157 DTFMEALQNISPVP
-171 IRMMNVEGDAKGY
+171 IRMMQIEGEAKGY

-189 KYIAIKEDMS
+189 KYIAIQEDMS
-199 NVQTMKTGVH
+199 NLQTMKTGVH

-297 IELER
+297 LER
-302 PIRETFHRED
+302 
-312 VILHLS
+312 
-318 GSMGSEYSYNLVE
+318 E
-331 NMTAEQLQENVR
+331 NIMQ
-343 EYVTL
+343 Y
-348 LEQDEIS
+348 
-355 EDEKPL
+355 
-361 EEFLEDR
+361 
-368 GATITVLYAS
+368 
-378 DGVGENYPID
+378 
-388 FFDVAYDADT
+388 
-398 GIDYFSELTP
+398 
-408 KEQAEMLVEKA
+408 
-419 EFPRT
+419 
-424 IFTEEE
+424 EE
-430 KAFVTEYAETFPGQ
+430 K
-444 VERLNDLVWD
+444 
-454 MRESYDEAGTNLV
+454 EASAT
-467 HEVIQAA
+467 
-474 RANFPTTELPK
+474 
-485 ERESTMQYA
+485 
-494 HRLIEAAETAS
+494 
-505 HENFTESQRNLI
+505 
-517 VNFAYKMDDRDEV
+517 
-530 LGLVNRM
+530 
-537 LTANRG
+537 
-543 DRSEVMRSL
+543 
-552 VHETEAQ
+552 
-559 MDNFPD
+559 
-565 GRIGFTEMHEA
+565 
-576 GIRLEHMYPLEKNRA
+576 
-591 VELYREGAE
+591 
-600 VFILHGNPDN
+600 
-610 PEQAGQILAETE
+610 
-622 NAILGHDGIF
+622 
-632 GITETEWEVHKER
+632 
-645 EAAIARQEKLQQ
+645 RQEKLEQ

-668 LHGES
+668 FHGES

-691 MGFESAQ
+691 MGFESAK
-698 KLGYSI
+698 KLGYTI
-704 DGKDYR
+704 EGKDYR

-720 ITLDDIFERFNIN
+720 ITLEDIFERFNIN

-759 YYVDSFGFEELPNF
+759 YYVDSFGFEELPDF
-773 VQQRMEILE
+773 VQQRMEMLE

-815 NIDCKKAIEEAI
+815 NIDCKKEIEE
-827 ALKFDGLHL
+827 
-836 EEDAATQVL
+836 ES
-845 EQFGEERMTFVMAN
+845 MTFVMAN
-859 TLLELSYDGR
+859 TLRELSYDGR
-869 FSRQNKDWAE
+869 FSKQNKDWAE

-933 TEDTRGFEADG
+933 TADTRGFEADG
-944 HAGTWHTVDERAY
+944 HAGTWHTVDEREY

-1000 AVSEYLQENGTTLY
+1000 AISEYLQEKGI
-1014 DLSEFPKD
+1014 
-1022 SVVTLRSGQTLTIK
+1022 SV
-1036 EIQAVQKDTW
+1036 
-1046 EETMAGKNES
+1046 
-1056 GTDVRFNFHAVSEVQ
+1056 
-1071 LPEGIKLKMPEIHY
+1071 EGLMPELEPDELAYKI
-1085 VDNFYV
+1085 D
-1091 MEDVNAEGVVKVNR
+1091 DR
-1105 YESLDEAMQE
+1105 YFA
-1115 YLRLPNHQE
+1115 
-1124 KVLGIQNTET
+1124 IQRTE
-1134 MQESMDFIRCENG
+1134 E
-1147 IDRLTHAYEQIGG
+1147 
-1160 WLNPEIY
+1160 
-1167 EAVNKM
+1167 
-1173 ENMLDWNEVQIA
+1173 
-1185 YQIGKQYF
+1185 
-1193 TIQTAEDGYD
+1193 GYD
-1203 YTFYNEDY
+1203 YTFYALDY
-1211 QEDDGGIYD
+1211 DEIDGGAYD
-1220 NPTIYVDEAAS
+1220 NSDISMQQAME
-1231 DILEDKGYSLED
+1231 DILEDEEMSLEN
-1243 AKVVD
+1243 AVPVD
-1248 YEELM
+1248 YEDLM
-1253 ADVEEVQEEQMQRV
+1253 AEVEEAGERQMQLA
-1267 QLEKNC
+1267 QLLKNC
-1273 PASIFEGFRREE
+1273 PPSIFEDYDRER
-1285 AMQTYEGIAMQFT
+1285 AVDTCEGIVMQFT
-1298 RSKGYLTIQATE
+1298 KSKGYLTVQATE
-1310 EGYSF
+1310 EGHFY
-1315 IFYDSNLHE
+1315 IFYDSDLHE
-1324 IQSGD
+1324 IHSND
-1329 YDNPDASIQEAA
+1329 YDDPKVSVQKAT
-1341 YEILKNERMDDLECV
+1341 YEILKSERMDDMECV

-1364 EMTIQHSKELLQEG
+1364 AMTIQHSKDLLQAG
-1378 ELRATSEIGRDEV
+1378 ELRATSEIGRDEA

-1423 LLAARVY
+1423 LLAARVH
-1430 GSRSRQDLYREDS
+1430 GSRSREELYRDDS
-1443 DLDVVLF
+1443 DLDVVLS
-1450 YKGDIREDSFFNAL
+1450 YRGNIREDSFFNEL
-1464 NESGIAMAGIQVDIN
+1464 NAHGIAMAGIKVDIN

-1487 LAEYIK
+1487 LAEYMK
-1493 ESEKYLDQQEVKK
+1493 EADAYLDQQEIKK
-1506 LAVDLDNFSYDVD
+1506 LAVDLDNFSYEYD
-1519 TYEYNDTVENR
+1519 TYEYKDIVENR
-1530 EEQVE
+1530 EEQV
-1535 KLTEDILNKKTE
+1535 KKITEDILNKKTGCL
-1547 AIKDWLL
+1547 KDWLV

-1577 DTERLSI
+1577 NAETFSI
-1584 FDKQP
+1584 FTRQS
-1589 EQEQPEV
+1589 EQEQPEA

-1652 SGEYEL
+1652 SGEYGL
-1658 MSADRIRRDLID
+1658 MSGDRIDRDLID

-1684 IADMEKYL
+1684 INDMEKYL
-1692 DEKHGRVQET
+1692 NEKHGKVQE
-1702 EHTAETVIGSG
+1702 
-1713 QKPFAVAA
+1713 
-1721 DRRAEQ
+1721 AEQ
-1727 EPVSVSQSQSQKAE
+1727 TVEVKQKVSETPFKKESVSVEPNREQNKE
-1741 PASRE
+1741 PAKGG
-1746 KGEVK
+1746 KGELK
-1751 KSVLQSLKDFQAR
+1751 KSVLQSLKEFQAR
-1764 AKAQEQNKTTEKSK
+1764 AKAQEQKEMATEKSK
-1778 THKKGEVE
+1778 AHKKGNIE

>member
-171 IRMMNVEGDAKGY
+171 IRMMNVEGEAKGY

-632 GITETEWEVHKER
+632 GITEAEWEVHKER
-645 EAAIARQEKLQQ
+645 EAAITRQEKLEQ

-698 KLGYSI
+698 KLGYTI

-710 MVYAAPWTPT
+710 MVYAAPWIPT

-859 TLLELSYDGR
+859 TLRELSYDGR

-1167 EAVNKM
+1167 EVVNKM

-1185 YQIGKQYF
+1185 YQVGKQYF

-1203 YTFYNEDY
+1203 YTFYNADY

-1231 DILEDKGYSLED
+1231 DILEEKGYSLED

-1253 ADVEEVQEEQMQRV
+1253 ADVEEVQEEQMQRI

-1285 AMQTYEGIAMQFT
+1285 AMQTYEGITMQFT

>member
-84 IAPAPIREKQEI
+84 IAPTPVREKQEI
-96 EKIDPVTKEPVIG
+96 EKIDPDTQEPIIG
-109 DDGQPETEIVE
+109 EDGQPETEIVE
-120 MVIPRF
+120 MIIPRF
-126 RVTTVFDVSQTE
+126 RVATVFDVSQTE

-143 ELKVPELTGSVQFY
+143 ELEVPELTGSVQFY
-157 DTFMQALQNISPVP
+157 DTFMQALQSVSPVP

-215 LHDREVMDAEGVLKD
+215 LHDREVMDAEGILKD
-230 QTTKEV
+230 RTTKEV

-282 TSAEIIGNIEEQMHE
+282 TSSEVIENIETQMHE
-297 IELER
+297 LEMER
-302 PIRETFHRED
+302 PIRDTFHKED
-312 VILHLS
+312 LILHLS
-318 GSMGSEYSYNLVE
+318 GSMGSEFIYDLIE
-331 NMTAEQLQENVR
+331 NMSREQLEQNVE
-343 EYVTL
+343 EYVSL
-348 LEQDEIS
+348 LESGEI
-355 EDEKPL
+355 EENEKPL
-361 EEFLEDR
+361 ESFLEEK
-368 GATITVLYAS
+368 GAAVTPLYDS
-378 DGVGENYPID
+378 SRHGENYPID
-388 FFDVAYDADT
+388 FYDVEYDADT
-398 GIDYFSELTP
+398 GVTSFSDLSP
-408 KEQAEMLVEKA
+408 KEQAEMIVQKA
-419 EFPRT
+419 EFPRH
-424 IFTEEE
+424 IFSEEE
-430 KAFVTEYAETFPGQ
+430 KAFVSEYAETFPGQ

-454 MRESYDEAGTNLV
+454 MRESYDEAGSKLV
-467 HEVIQAA
+467 YEVIQAA
-474 RANFPTTELPK
+474 RANFPVK
-485 ERESTMQYA
+485 EPEIEEETTMQYA
-494 HRLIEAAETAS
+494 HRLIETAEAANTG
-505 HENFTESQRNLI
+505 NFTDSQRNLI
-517 VNFAYKMDDRDEV
+517 VNFAYKMDDKDEV

-537 LTANRG
+537 MTAIRRPG
-543 DRSEVMRSL
+543 SEYTRSL
-552 VHETEAQ
+552 MNETQAQ
-559 MDNFPD
+559 IDNFPD
-565 GRIGFTEMHEA
+565 GMIGFTEMHEA

-600 VFILHGNPDN
+600 VFLLHGNPDN

-632 GITETEWEVHKER
+632 GITEAEWKVHKER
-645 EAAIARQEKLQQ
+645 EAAAARQEKLEQ

-673 GRFAIYQMDTGG
+673 RRFAIYQMDSGD

-691 MGFESAQ
+691 MGIESA
-698 KLGYSI
+698 KSLGYTI

-710 MVYAAPWTPT
+710 MVYAAPWMPT
-720 ITLDDIFERFNIN
+720 ITLDNIFERFNID
-733 RPNDFHGH
+733 RPEDFRGH

-751 NRTAETKA
+751 NRGAEITA
-759 YYVDSFGFEELPNF
+759 YYVDSFGFQELPEF
-773 VQQRMEILE
+773 VQQRMNMLE
-782 NNHTRA
+782 HNSVRA
-788 YPPVYKGTLAQAMEE
+788 YPPVYKGTLEQAMGE

-815 NIDCKKAIEEAI
+815 NLDCKKAIEEAI
-827 ALKFDGLHL
+827 RENFDGLHL
-836 EEDAATQVL
+836 KQDAAKEVV
-845 EQFGEERMTFVMAN
+845 ERFGEERMNFVMAN
-859 TLLELSYDGR
+859 TIRELSHDGR

-927 EAEVTI
+927 EVEVTI
-933 TEDTRGFEADG
+933 TADTRGFEAEG
-944 HAGTWHTVDERAY
+944 HDGTWHTVDEREY

-972 DVAGIIVSEHGQL
+972 GVAGIIVSEHGQL
-985 VAEDLWNGYDAGALE
+985 VAEDLWNGYDTGALE
-1000 AVSEYLQENGTTLY
+1000 AVSEYLQEKGI
-1014 DLSEFPKD
+1014 
-1022 SVVTLRSGQTLTIK
+1022 SVEELMLELEPNELAYKIDDRYFA
-1036 EIQAVQKDTW
+1036 IQRT
-1046 EETMAGKNES
+1046 EE
-1056 GTDVRFNFHAVSEVQ
+1056 
-1071 LPEGIKLKMPEIHY
+1071 
-1085 VDNFYV
+1085 
-1091 MEDVNAEGVVKVNR
+1091 
-1105 YESLDEAMQE
+1105 
-1115 YLRLPNHQE
+1115 
-1124 KVLGIQNTET
+1124 
-1134 MQESMDFIRCENG
+1134 
-1147 IDRLTHAYEQIGG
+1147 
-1160 WLNPEIY
+1160 
-1167 EAVNKM
+1167 
-1173 ENMLDWNEVQIA
+1173 
-1185 YQIGKQYF
+1185 
-1193 TIQTAEDGYD
+1193 GYD
-1203 YTFYNEDY
+1203 YTFYALDY
-1211 QEDDGGIYD
+1211 DEIDGGAYD
-1220 NPTIYVDEAAS
+1220 NPDISMRQAME
-1231 DILEDKGYSLED
+1231 DILEDEDMSLEN
-1243 AKVVD
+1243 AVPVD
-1248 YEELM
+1248 YEDLM
-1253 ADVEEVQEEQMQRV
+1253 AEVEEAGKRQMQLA
-1267 QLEKNC
+1267 QLLKNC
-1273 PASIFEGFRREE
+1273 PPSIFEDYDRER
-1285 AMQTYEGIAMQFT
+1285 AVDTCEGIAMQFT
-1298 RSKGYLTIQATE
+1298 KSKGYLTVQATE
-1310 EGYSF
+1310 EGYF
-1315 IFYDSNLHE
+1315 YIFYDSDLHE
-1324 IQSGD
+1324 IHSND
-1329 YDNPDASIQEAA
+1329 YDDPKVSVQKAT
-1341 YEILKNERMDDLECV
+1341 YEILKSERMDDMECV

-1364 EMTIQHSKELLQEG
+1364 AMTIQHSRDLLQAG

-1403 GVLYHAQGILEDM
+1403 GVLYHAQGILEEM

-1423 LLAARVY
+1423 LLAARVH
-1430 GSRSRQDLYREDS
+1430 GSRSREELYRDDS
-1443 DLDVVLF
+1443 DLDVVLS
-1450 YKGDIREDSFFNAL
+1450 YRGNIREDSFFNEL
-1464 NESGIAMAGIQVDIN
+1464 NAHGIAMAGIKVDIN

-1487 LAEYIK
+1487 LAEYMK
-1493 ESEKYLDQQEVKK
+1493 ESEAYLDQQEIEK
-1506 LAVDLDNFSYDVD
+1506 LAADLDNFSYEYD
-1519 TYEYNDTVENR
+1519 TYEYKDTVENR

-1535 KLTEDILNKKTE
+1535 KITEDILNKKTGCL
-1547 AIKDWLL
+1547 KDWLV

-1577 DTERLSI
+1577 NAETLSI
-1584 FDKQP
+1584 FTRQP
-1589 EQEQPEV
+1589 EQEQPEA
-1596 TISFYVAECMEFP
+1596 TITFYVAECMEFP

-1634 LHGIKG
+1634 MHGGKG

-1658 MSADRIRRDLID
+1658 MSWDRVDRELID

-1684 IADMEKYL
+1684 INDMEKYL
-1692 DEKHGRVQET
+1692 NEKHGKVQE
-1702 EHTAETVIGSG
+1702 
-1713 QKPFAVAA
+1713 
-1721 DRRAEQ
+1721 AEQ
-1727 EPVSVSQSQSQKAE
+1727 TVEVKQEVPEAPVKKESVSVGPNREQNKEPVKG
-1741 PASRE
+1741 E
-1746 KGEVK
+1746 KGELK
-1751 KSVLQSLKDFQAR
+1751 KSVLQSLKEFQAR
-1764 AKAQEQNKTTEKSK
+1764 AKAQEQKNKEAEKSK
-1778 THKKGEVE
+1778 AHKKGDVE